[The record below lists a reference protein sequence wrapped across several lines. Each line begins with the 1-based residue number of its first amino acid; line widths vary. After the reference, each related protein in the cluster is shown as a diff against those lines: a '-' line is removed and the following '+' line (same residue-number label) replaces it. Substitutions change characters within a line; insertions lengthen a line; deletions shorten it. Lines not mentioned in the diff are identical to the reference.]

1 MKRPKQPLIAVVAD
15 DLRQP
20 PSKHPKQYIIH
31 ASGCAAGVTFTPAEE
46 ARVRAKAAGLSVT
59 VEELIERAVNR
70 RLSKSRRPVD
80 EVVASIVKTLAAP
93 SKKRKA
99 A

>member
-1 MKRPKQPLIAVVAD
+1 VKRSRPLIAAVAD
-15 DLRQP
+15 DLRQRAA
-20 PSKHPKQYIIH
+20 KRPKQFIIH
-31 ASGCAAGVTFTPAEE
+31 VGGCGAGVTFTPAEE
-46 ARVRAKAAGLSVT
+46 VRVRAKAARLSIT
-59 VEELIERAVNR
+59 VEELIEGAVNR

-80 EVVASIVKTLAAP
+80 EVVVSVVKTLGAP

>member
-1 MKRPKQPLIAVVAD
+1 MKRPKQPLIATVAD
-15 DLRQP
+15 DLRQRT
-20 PSKHPKQYIIH
+20 SKHPKQYIVH
-31 ASGCAAGVTFTPAEE
+31 AAGCGAGVTFTPAEE
-46 ARVRAKAAGLSVT
+46 ARVRAKAARLGIT

-80 EVVASIVKTLAAP
+80 EVVVSTVKVLAAP